1 MKNSKEAGM
10 LTSIKIDEQDP
21 REQRQEKA
29 SQMKMYLAEQIE
41 SKNKL
46 GKEDKF
52 FGMTNEEILYNKAT
66 LKQMGFLK

>member
-1 MKNSKEAGM
+1 
-10 LTSIKIDEQDP
+10 
-21 REQRQEKA
+21 
-29 SQMKMYLAEQIE
+29 MYLAAQIE

-66 LKQMGFLK
+66 LKQMGFLKWFLRLLKMKFKLLKLSLK

>member
-1 MKNSKEAGM
+1 
-10 LTSIKIDEQDP
+10 
-21 REQRQEKA
+21 
-29 SQMKMYLAEQIE
+29 MYLAAQIE

-66 LKQMGFLK
+66 LKQMGFLKWFWGYWKWSSNNLNFL